1 MLINLGEEELN
12 ITISKFDS
20 IQLGLLLYTNH
31 GGASGRS
38 AHGRCI
44 REYVCYVSENAF
56 SPVFICLSFS
66 QIFFYWFGCLSSR
79 RQPHSFFVY
88 KWNISRSL
96 KMKFWPCDG
105 FTKLCQNGELFSIKI
120 LTLNGLLSFR
130 TTLNLLKINSL
141 HFAFPF

>member
-1 MLINLGEEELN
+1 MLGIRKC
-12 ITISKFDS
+12 IFP
-20 IQLGLLLYTNH
+20 LY
-31 GGASGRS
+31 
-38 AHGRCI
+38 
-44 REYVCYVSENAF
+44 F
-56 SPVFICLSFS
+56 SVCLSAR
-66 QIFFYWFGCLSSR
+66 FFLSIWLFKLKFVALTR

-96 KMKFWPCDG
+96 KMKFQPCDG

-141 HFAFPF
+141 HFCCSILTHQVKYLQESFNIFGRFLYKFCPGIS